1 MPVGTRAHCNPRRS
15 LIVDVEMLI
24 TSNEGHLTDETPAYL
39 ERQRTKYGDLDVSG
53 QLK

>member
-39 ERQRTKYGDLDVSG
+39 ERQRTPSMGIWMFLVN
-53 QLK
+53 